1 MQAQNF
7 LQMELPLNIEK
18 IDPLKQMEKAIQDML
33 DLIWKGVILHISVK
47 TTKTLMSQHGKL
59 IACSNGEACVKVPS
73 LPIFRMAREKLPDVE
88 AAFKKAFGY
97 NIKVSLVVGKTH
109 S

>member
-7 LQMELPLNIEK
+7 LQMELPLNIQK

-33 DLIWKGVILHISVK
+33 DLIWKGVILHISVRA
-47 TTKTLMSQHGKL
+47 TKALMIQHGTL
-59 IACSNGEACVKVPS
+59 IAFSNEEACIKVRS
-73 LPIFRMAREKLPDVE
+73 LPIFNLAIQKLPDIE

-97 NIKVSLVVGKTH
+97 SIKVNLVVG
-109 S
+109 

>member
-7 LQMELPLNIEK
+7 IQMELPLNLEK

-33 DLIWKGVILHISVK
+33 DLIWKNVILHISVR
-47 TTKTLMSQHGKL
+47 TTKALMSQHGKL
-59 IACSNGEACVKVPS
+59 IAFSNGEACVKVRS
-73 LPIFRMAREKLPDVE
+73 LPIFKLTRQKLPDVE

-97 NIKVSLVVGKTH
+97 SIKVNLVVG
-109 S
+109 